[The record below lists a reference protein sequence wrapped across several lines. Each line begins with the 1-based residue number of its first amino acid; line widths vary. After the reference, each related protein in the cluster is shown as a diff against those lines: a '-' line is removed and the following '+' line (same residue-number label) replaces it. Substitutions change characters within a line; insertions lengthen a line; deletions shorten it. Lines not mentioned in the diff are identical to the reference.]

1 MGNMQLVFREEDG
14 RHTPGSSR
22 SRPVFA
28 IQEER
33 ERGGGGG
40 SRGNAGGA
48 QREVGGKTTSYGLI
62 KRTVLLLLPLPLH
75 TGPGEDNA
83 GSLG

>member
-1 MGNMQLVFREEDG
+1 MFREQNWG
-14 RHTPGSSR
+14 HTSPGW
-22 SRPVFA
+22 PVFVL
-28 IQEER
+28 QEER

-40 SRGNAGGA
+40 GRDKVRGAE
-48 QREVGGKTTSYGLI
+48 REVGGKTTSYGLI